1 MSISKKI
8 KKKVKAK
15 KAPLSIVDSI
25 IYFIVFLLILLI
37 VFAPIIL
44 FGIVFSEQVAT
55 ADESAIAIYNNGWEL
70 LWVFPFSFVLI
81 LVLLIPFGLA
91 LSNLQP
97 IFGNPRYKPS
107 VYESIIPTYPLFSK
121 EFKANWSE
129 DSKKSAKKYILISL
143 IALIVTAPLTLLSL
157 YPREVLDENDRF
169 TAYDSFNQVTHSA
182 DIDEADRLVIDIYK
196 SGSRKGLHSYYDICI
211 TVSFEDREYYF
222 EFGNFGHM
230 STKEKLEYLLHLKS
244 CFSADEYEI
253 TNIHYMDELLA
264 DDDYTAEETQLIYE
278 LFDYRGQ

>member
-25 IYFIVFLLILLI
+25 IYFGVFLLILLI

-44 FGIVFSEQVAT
+44 FGTVFSEQIAF
-55 ADESAIAIYNNGWEL
+55 ADESVIAFYNNGWEL

-91 LSNLQP
+91 LSKLQP

-121 EFKANWSE
+121 EFRVSLNE
-129 DSKKSAKKYILISL
+129 DSKKSAKKYVLISL

-169 TAYDSFNQVTHSA
+169 TSYNSFNQVTHSA
-182 DIDEADRLVIDIYK
+182 DIDEAEGLVIDIYK
-196 SGSRKGLHSYYDICI
+196 DGAGKRLRSYYDICI
-211 TVSFEDREYYF
+211 TVIFEDREYYF
-222 EFGNFGHM
+222 EFGNFANM
-230 STKEKLEYLLHLKS
+230 STEERLEYLLHLKS

-253 TNIHYMDELLA
+253 TDTKYMDELLE
-264 DDDYTAEETQLIYE
+264 DDDYTEKEIELIYD
-278 LFDYRGQ
+278 LFDYR